1 MSIISD
7 IKTKQN
13 QMEMNKIEK
22 KNNLKKNS
30 KQRKTNKKKDD
41 HN

>member
-13 QMEMNKIEK
+13 QMENDEIERKNKKQSK
-22 KNNLKKNS
+22 KNLK
-30 KQRKTNKKKDD
+30 
-41 HN
+41 